1 MKQAN
6 QGQVYETSKKERFS
20 YGIYFF
26 GQLTVYVIVLS
37 YLQIFLTDI
46 GIPATAVAVIFLV
59 AKIWDAVNDPL
70 FGLIVNRVSFK
81 KGKYKPWLKISAF
94 IIPVCTAALFAIP
107 AGLSTGLK
115 IVLASVLYIAWDLS
129 YTLCDI
135 PVFSVVTTMTNNI
148 RERTS
153 IIAQGRVLMFVGA
166 LVTGILTPILYPAA
180 GWFKAAAVLSLAAL
194 ATMVPLGYAAR
205 ERHQPPGGAENP
217 SIKELILAVGQNK
230 YLLLM
235 VISFIIA
242 NMTNTG
248 VAVGGYFAIY
258 CLGGPQIMSLLS
270 LLGTIPVMALSA
282 LIPALTKKIDKF
294 TLLLIVTGG
303 AIILSVLLFLA
314 GYASMP
320 VFLVINTLR
329 GLCVALPGTLMPMF
343 ILDCAEYGLYKT
355 RKNSTALSVA
365 LQTFS
370 AKVYGALAG
379 AIGMFILGLS
389 GFVSG
394 AGAVQPPGAIRAIW
408 LLFSIAPV
416 SGLLIAFLMLLA
428 GYKLRDRDIQL
439 MARVNQ
445 GELNREEAEKLLS
458 PAITR

>member
-1 MKQAN
+1 MDEAQE
-6 QGQVYETSKKERFS
+6 YETAKKERVS

-26 GQLTVYVIVLS
+26 GQLIVYVIVLS

-46 GIPATAVAVIFLV
+46 GIPAAAVAAIFLV

-70 FGLIVNRVSFK
+70 FGIIVNRVNFK

-107 AGLSTGLK
+107 AGLSLGLK
-115 IVLASVLYIAWDLS
+115 IILASVLYIAWDLS

-135 PVFSVVTTMTNNI
+135 PVFSVVTVMTNNI
-148 RERTS
+148 QERTG
-153 IIAQGRVLMFVGA
+153 IIARGRVLMFVGA
-166 LVTGILTPILYPAA
+166 LITGILAPILYPLV
-180 GWFKAAAVLSLAAL
+180 GWFSTAAVLSLVAL
-194 ATMVPLGYAAR
+194 ATMVPLGYAAK

-270 LLGTIPVMALSA
+270 LLGTIPVMILSA
-282 LIPALTKKIDKF
+282 LIPALTKKMDKF
-294 TLLLIVTGG
+294 TLLLIATGG
-303 AIILSVLLFLA
+303 AIMLSILLFLT
-314 GYASMP
+314 GYANLP

-329 GLCVALPGTLMPMF
+329 GLCIALPATLMPMF

-394 AGAVQPPGAIRAIW
+394 VNAVQPPAAIRAIW
-408 LLFSIAPV
+408 LLISIAPI
-416 SGLLIAFLMLLA
+416 SGLLIAFFMLLT
-428 GYKLRDRDIQL
+428 GYKLRDKDIQI

-445 GELNREEAEKLLS
+445 GGLKREDAEKLLP
-458 PAITR
+458 PAISR